1 MGHDPLHRGQRWV
14 ERRFEQI
21 RQEYHAH
28 VPIVQ
33 WDWDVVGH
41 AYLLW
46 FQLPDTDERYWIP
59 CAQQGFVRAYLEYA
73 GDPDPVNDEIRAY
86 IEGCIRRTYQAL
98 VHQEVAYTATACGD
112 RVAIVSL

>member
-1 MGHDPLHRGQRWV
+1 MVQDPLHRGQRWV
-14 ERRFEQI
+14 ERLFEQI
-21 RQEYHAH
+21 RQEYHAC

-33 WDWDVVGH
+33 WDWYVVGH

-46 FQLPDTDERYWIP
+46 FQRSDSDRRHWIP

-73 GDPDPVNDEIRAY
+73 GDPDPVNDEVREY

-98 VHQEVAYTATACGD
+98 VPKGAVPAATA
-112 RVAIVSL
+112 